1 MSQKSRPVPTPEQR
15 KFMEIRDSTE
25 KAMLDKIYQAI
36 EDAALGMA
44 KEMQSVGLQ
53 LPSNNRDYFTLA
65 AQQVPFVRLAVAIP
79 TRFMAVILRSGN
91 GSSGTASTPSITIG
105 GKYPTQF
112 HKSDD
117 SVIDIGKSS
126 CSVVGLG
133 GLLTCCCL
141 CSGVKGRPIER
152 VSDCMAQ
159 YVCALTF
166 EPGKAFQCD

>member
-15 KFMEIRDSTE
+15 KFMEIKDSTE

-65 AQQVPFVRLAVAIP
+65 AQQVPFVRLTVAIP
-79 TRFMAVILRSGN
+79 TRFMAAILRSGN

-105 GKYPTQF
+105 GKYPKQF
-112 HKSDD
+112 HKSEDGVYRYREEQLQRCWVRGPVE
-117 SVIDIGKSS
+117 SFRLHGAVR
-126 CSVVGLG
+126 L
-133 GLLTCCCL
+133 CL
-141 CSGVKGRPIER
+141 NI
-152 VSDCMAQ
+152 
-159 YVCALTF
+159 
-166 EPGKAFQCD
+166 